1 MKGKKL
7 EISEFTQYR
16 DSQGISYLRFNHPT
30 IFWSTPK
37 LFNLHQSLVDD
48 TFYLESIFLHHPKIN
63 GYKLCG
69 AYRIYDST
77 NGEVFYIGRTSS
89 SCYRGVVDRIT
100 DFRTGVL
107 AGVGQIQKQ
116 ASPYENGLT
125 FGKKYGPIA
134 ASKLSAEF
142 VVIGAGE
149 SEVLKRKSSNLEARL
164 LREHYEKNGKLPEL
178 NSRLEIELPDLPWG
192 SRTLS
197 EVNPLEMF
205 MDVA

>member
-1 MKGKKL
+1 MKEIRL
-7 EISEFTQYR
+7 ETTEFTKYR
-16 DSQGISYLRFNHPT
+16 DSQGIPYMRFNHPT
-30 IFWSTPK
+30 TIWSTPK
-37 LFNLHQSLVDD
+37 LFRLHKSLVDNSV
-48 TFYLESIFLHHPKIN
+48 YLESIFLHHPKVD

-69 AYRIYDST
+69 AYRIYDSK

-107 AGVGQIQKQ
+107 AGIGQIQRQ

-142 VVIGAGE
+142 VVFGAGE
-149 SEVLKRKSSNLEARL
+149 SEVLKRKSSNLEARW

-178 NSRLEIELPDLPWG
+178 NTRMEIELPDLPWG
-192 SRTLS
+192 SKTLS

-205 MDVA
+205 MEVA

>member
-1 MKGKKL
+1 MKEIEL
-7 EISEFTQYR
+7 ETTEFIEYR
-16 DSQGISYLRFNHPT
+16 DSQGIPYFKFSHPT
-30 IFWSTPK
+30 ILWPEPK
-37 LFNLHQSLVDD
+37 LFNLHESLVDD
-48 TFYLESIFLHHPKIN
+48 TVYLESIFLQHPKVD

-77 NGEVFYIGRTSS
+77 NREVFYIGRTSS
-89 SCYRGVVDRIT
+89 SYYRGVVDRIK

-107 AGVGQIQKQ
+107 AGIGQIQEQ
-116 ASPYENGLT
+116 VNPYENGLT
-125 FGKKYGPIA
+125 FGKKYGAIA

-149 SEVLKRKSSNLEARL
+149 SEVLKRKSSNLEARW

-178 NSRLEIELPDLPWG
+178 NTKMEPERPDLPWG
-192 SRTLS
+192 SKVLS

-205 MDVA
+205 MEAA